1 MIILL
6 HELRQ
11 NRKTLLIW
19 TLVLGFICYGS
30 ILLYQS
36 VENQL
41 TGVADLYAN
50 MGDVTKALGMDKISI
65 ATLEGYY
72 ATEIGLMFGLGS
84 GMFASMLGVTSLSK
98 EEEGHTSEFLYTL
111 PYKRSTILLWKY
123 LSVVLQLLIF
133 NSIISCWNG
142 LGIWQLGGD
151 VSFHSFFIYHLLV
164 LLMQLELASICFL
177 LSAIS
182 SKKQIGLAMG
192 LVLILYSIDMIVR
205 IISKVEFLKF
215 ITPYYYANGADVF
228 SHTTFDTFFLVKA
241 CAVIIFSLLLS
252 VLVLDRKDLGA

>member
-1 MIILL
+1 MLL
-6 HELRQ
+6 
-11 NRKTLLIW
+11 
-19 TLVLGFICYGS
+19 
-30 ILLYQS
+30 
-36 VENQL
+36 
-41 TGVADLYAN
+41 
-50 MGDVTKALGMDKISI
+50 
-65 ATLEGYY
+65 
-72 ATEIGLMFGLGS
+72 
-84 GMFASMLGVTSLSK
+84 MLGVTSLSK

-142 LGIWQLGGD
+142 LGIWQLGEM
-151 VSFHSFFIYHLLV
+151 FLFILFFIYHLLV

-192 LVLILYSIDMIVR
+192 LVLNLYSIDMIVR

-228 SHTTFDTFFLVKA
+228 SHTTFDTFL
-241 CAVIIFSLLLS
+241 
-252 VLVLDRKDLGA
+252 

>member
-19 TLVLGFICYGS
+19 TLVLGFICYGF
-30 ILLYQS
+30 IGLYQS

-72 ATEIGLMFGLGS
+72 ATEIGLMFGLGA
-84 GMFASMLGVTSLSK
+84 GMFASMLGVSSLSK

-123 LSVVLQLLIF
+123 LSVVYNF
-133 NSIISCWNG
+133 
-142 LGIWQLGGD
+142 
-151 VSFHSFFIYHLLV
+151 
-164 LLMQLELASICFL
+164 
-177 LSAIS
+177 
-182 SKKQIGLAMG
+182 
-192 LVLILYSIDMIVR
+192 
-205 IISKVEFLKF
+205 
-215 ITPYYYANGADVF
+215 
-228 SHTTFDTFFLVKA
+228 
-241 CAVIIFSLLLS
+241 
-252 VLVLDRKDLGA
+252 